1 MGRYEDILQDLLDKV
16 NRVETSYSERNMFI
30 VLAGTPGRDSTGL
43 QSNTR
48 PIKMCPFSST
58 LMEATLSRGVELRKE
73 EVMIYVTKTLFIL
86 ASFCI

>member
-1 MGRYEDILQDLLDKV
+1 
-16 NRVETSYSERNMFI
+16 MFI
-30 VLAGTPGRDSTGL
+30 VLADTPGHDSTGL
-43 QSNTR
+43 DSNSR

-58 LMEATLSRGVELRKE
+58 LMEDTLSRGVALLKE

>member
-1 MGRYEDILQDLLDKV
+1 
-16 NRVETSYSERNMFI
+16 MFI
-30 VLAGTPGRDSTGL
+30 VLAGTPGHDSTGL
-43 QSNTR
+43 DSNSR

-58 LMEATLSRGVELRKE
+58 LMEDTLSRGVALYTLLKE

>member
-1 MGRYEDILQDLLDKV
+1 
-16 NRVETSYSERNMFI
+16 MFI
-30 VLAGTPGRDSTGL
+30 VLAGTPGHDSTGL
-43 QSNTR
+43 DSNSR

-58 LMEATLSRGVELRKE
+58 LMEGTLSRGVALLKE